1 MGKEKFDDWDRGGHL
16 DVLGLIPIEFRNEF
30 IQHGRKFP
38 IRKGHI
44 LWNQG
49 DKADHAALLL
59 EGKLMS
65 YYLGPNGK
73 MSVTGV
79 WVSGDILGASDL
91 GGSSTR
97 LMTVRCHEDSVVLTL
112 PMEKFLSIITRTPE
126 ISQAFIKA
134 LAIRLRWV
142 ARLEAALKMQTSFE
156 RVCCVLL
163 ALAETFGAPRHD
175 RTLIDLRLTHSDLA
189 AMVGTSRQTMNVTL
203 HDLDKK
209 GAISLEH
216 RTITITDEEM
226 LKTLAGSL

>member
-1 MGKEKFDDWDRGGHL
+1 MGKEKFDDLDRGGHL
-16 DVLGLIPIEFRNEF
+16 DVLSLIPIEFRHEV
-30 IQHGRKFP
+30 IQNCRSFP
-38 IRKGHI
+38 IKKGHI

-49 DKADHAALLL
+49 DKAEYVAFLL

-65 YYLGPNGK
+65 SYLGPNGK

-91 GGSSTR
+91 GGSATR
-97 LMTVRCHEDSVVLTL
+97 LMTVRCHEDSVVCTL
-112 PMEKFLSIITRTPE
+112 SMEKFISIITSTPE
-126 ISQAFIKA
+126 VSQAFIKA

-163 ALAETFGAPRHD
+163 ALAETFGIPSHD

-203 HDLDKK
+203 HDLERK
-209 GAISLEH
+209 GAINLQH
-216 RTITITDEEM
+216 RTITITDEHE